1 MTGFITIDRV
11 LMQHWCSSDPNFL
24 AVWIWLLSDANWKDK
39 KALINSRVVEIKRG
53 QLIYG
58 RNAFSAKCGVSISKL
73 RKIINVLQKEG
84 MIDQQKTNKY
94 TIITI
99 VKYEEY
105 QGVDQQNTNR
115 TPTEHQQTTTPKQDK
130 QSNKVNKR
138 KKPKGSCQQ
147 VDAHKIIEIWNDKG
161 LGKLTEMPASR
172 RQKINSRT
180 KESLKDLQAWD
191 RYFQFFVDS
200 NFLQGKTSNWKATFD
215 WALNPT
221 NMAKVLE
228 GNYANGTGEGG
239 FDVTEF
245 MKKYR
250 EDEANDIHD

>member
-1 MTGFITIDRV
+1 MIGWLTIDRA
-11 LMQHWCSSDPNFL
+11 LMSHWCSSDPNFL
-24 AVWIWLLSDANWKDK
+24 AVWIWLLSEANWKDK
-39 KALINSRVVEIKRG
+39 KALINSRVIEMKRG

-58 RNAFSAKCGVSISKL
+58 REAFSRKCGVSISKL

-99 VKYEEY
+99 TKYEEY

-138 KKPKGSCQQ
+138 KKAKASRQH
-147 VDAHKIIEIWNDKG
+147 VDPHEIMALWNNKG
-161 LGKLTEMPASR
+161 LGKLTEMPHAR

-180 KESLKDLQAWD
+180 KEKFKDLKAWD
-191 RYFQFFVDS
+191 DYFQMFIDS
-200 NFLQGKTSNWKATFD
+200 HFLSGKSGNWKATFD

-221 NMAKVLE
+221 NMCKVLE
-228 GNYANGTGEGG
+228 GNYNNDAGG
-239 FDVTEF
+239 FDPVEYNRR
-245 MKKYR
+245 KR
-250 EDEANDIHD
+250 EMEKDDV